1 MNNKNLLVLVPDYPD
16 EHNKMLG
23 SLFVKEQVAY
33 LSKYFNKIYVIAPV
47 LSAFGMTA
55 QSKYCKDYV
64 YGNVSVYFPKCW
76 FYPRAI
82 EIFPISNF
90 KKLSFDNRYSVIRK
104 TIKDNNLKFDLIHS
118 HMTFPATYAA
128 CKLKEEYHIPVIA
141 TIHEDSGWLKEE
153 MGMNNDK
160 INYAWKNADMLIRV
174 NKTEIPLLKQYND
187 DVRFVPNGFTETYMP
202 LNQLLCRDLL
212 NLKSSQKF
220 VFAYG
225 AMDERKGFQTLIDA
239 MSYIKD
245 SDIKCYISGSGA
257 YKDFLHNSIVGN
269 NGLREKVK
277 LLDFM
282 PDMALCNWINAS
294 DLFIFPSLRE
304 SFGITQVNAL
314 ACGSPVIASTNVGSN
329 EIICPACGELY
340 NVGDA
345 KDLADKIIQ
354 NIDKHWDHKS
364 IRKYTELH
372 YSWEGISNQ
381 LISLYNEV
389 LENEQDINHS

>member
-1 MNNKNLLVLVPDYPD
+1 MLMNDKNLLVLVPDYPD
-16 EHNKMLG
+16 EYNKMIG

-33 LSKYFNKIYVIAPV
+33 LSKHFDNVYVIAPV
-47 LSAFGMTA
+47 LNAFGMTD
-55 QSKYCKDYV
+55 QSKYCENYKID
-64 YGNVSVYFPKCW
+64 NISVYFPRCW
-76 FYPRAI
+76 FYPRAVQL
-82 EIFPISNF
+82 FPISNS

-104 TIKDNNLKFDLIHS
+104 TIKDNNLTFDLIHS

-128 CKLKEEYHIPVIA
+128 CKLKEEYKVPVMA

-153 MGMNNDK
+153 MDMNNEK

-174 NKTEIPLLKQYND
+174 NKTEIPLLKHYND
-187 DVRFVPNGFTETYMP
+187 NVRFVPNGFTETYMP

-212 NLKSSQKF
+212 NLDANQKF

-225 AMDERKGFQTLIDA
+225 SMDERKGFQTLIKA
-239 MSYIKD
+239 ISYIKD
-245 SDIKCYISGSGA
+245 SDIKCYISGRGEYNS
-257 YKDFLHNSIVGN
+257 FLHNMIVGA
-269 NGLREKVK
+269 GLRDKVK

-282 PDMALCNWINAS
+282 PDIALCNWINAS

-314 ACGSPVIASTNVGSN
+314 ACGSPVIASTNVGSS
-329 EIICPACGELY
+329 EIICSACGELY

-354 NIDKHWDHKS
+354 NIDKHWDHKG
-364 IRKYTELH
+364 IRNYTELH
-372 YSWEGISNQ
+372 YSWKGISNQ
-381 LISLYNEV
+381 LINLYKE
-389 LENEQDINHS
+389 LM

>member
-1 MNNKNLLVLVPDYPD
+1 MKNKNLLVLVPDYPD
-16 EHNKMLG
+16 EKNKMLG
-23 SLFVKEQVAY
+23 SIFVKEQ
-33 LSKYFNKIYVIAPV
+33 LFHISEYFNNIYVIAPV
-47 LSAFGMTA
+47 LNTFGITA
-55 QSKYCKDYV
+55 QDKYCKNYKI
-64 YGNVSVYFPKCW
+64 NNISVYFPRCW
-76 FYPRAI
+76 FYPRVV
-82 EIFPISNF
+82 EIFPISNS

-128 CKLKEEYHIPVIA
+128 CKLKEEYHVPVIA
-141 TIHEDSGWLKEE
+141 TIHEDSGWLNEE
-153 MGMNNDK
+153 LGMNNEK

-187 DVRFVPNGFTETYMP
+187 NVRFVPNGFTETYIP
-202 LNQLLCRDLL
+202 LNQMLCREGL
-212 NLKSSQKF
+212 NINIHQKF

-225 AMDERKGFQTLIDA
+225 TMNERKGFQTLIEA

-245 SDIKCYISGSGA
+245 SNIKCYISGSGE
-257 YKDFLHNSIVGN
+257 YKSFLHNLIVGL
-269 NGLREKVK
+269 GLRHKVK

-282 PDMALCNWINAS
+282 SDTALCNWINAS
-294 DLFIFPSLRE
+294 DLFIFPSLKE

-329 EIICPACGELY
+329 EIICSACGELY

-345 KDLADKIIQ
+345 EDLSLKIIY

-364 IRKYTELH
+364 IRKYAELH
-372 YSWEGISNQ
+372 YSWKGISNQ
-381 LISLYNEV
+381 LIYLYEE
-389 LENEQDINHS
+389 LID